1 VSAKITSMAPES
13 RKRAVRRTAI
23 WMSLLAFAIYAGFIL
38 MSVLRAG

>member
-1 VSAKITSMAPES
+1 MTRHD
-13 RKRAVRRTAI
+13 RKRGVRRTAI